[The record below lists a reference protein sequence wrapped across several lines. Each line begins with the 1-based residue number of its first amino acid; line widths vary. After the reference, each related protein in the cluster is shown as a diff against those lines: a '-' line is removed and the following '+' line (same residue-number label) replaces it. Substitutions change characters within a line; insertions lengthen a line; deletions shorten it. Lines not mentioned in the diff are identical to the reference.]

1 VLFLATVQSGFEKEA
16 IEEIKEKV
24 GGSVRTTYFKGLLLG
39 KTDMKKEEL
48 IKFFKNTD
56 TCYISK
62 IIPVNGIT
70 PTNINDIKNFF
81 EKYPTTKRF
90 AVRCIRRGRH
100 PFSSTDVEREV
111 GKFVEKKGGRV
122 DLENPE
128 VIFLINIIQDYS
140 CLSVLTPSEIV
151 VKKPKVSRRW
161 EKGKRPISR
170 AELKMR
176 EIMKRFPDLFR
187 ENDIALD
194 IGAAPGGWSRALA
207 EKVKKVIAVDT
218 AELDDSVKKIKN
230 IVYVKKRAENLIL
243 DEKVDLLTNDV
254 NLLHLESTKLSIDVA
269 KKYLK
274 KGGFLIQT
282 VKLDRTSKN
291 GASAAKSLN
300 QALQEVTHELEKNQ
314 IKVLNIV
321 KLKYNTKNEITVI
334 AKKVS

>member
-1 VLFLATVQSGFEKEA
+1 
-16 IEEIKEKV
+16 
-24 GGSVRTTYFKGLLLG
+24 
-39 KTDMKKEEL
+39 
-48 IKFFKNTD
+48 
-56 TCYISK
+56 
-62 IIPVNGIT
+62 
-70 PTNINDIKNFF
+70 
-81 EKYPTTKRF
+81 
-90 AVRCIRRGRH
+90 
-100 PFSSTDVEREV
+100 
-111 GKFVEKKGGRV
+111 
-122 DLENPE
+122 
-128 VIFLINIIQDYS
+128 
-140 CLSVLTPSEIV
+140 
-151 VKKPKVSRRW
+151 
-161 EKGKRPISR
+161 
-170 AELKMR
+170 
-176 EIMKRFPDLFR
+176 MKRFPDLFR